1 MPEMDYDKLYL
12 LQKDDSSLFSGEAV
26 FSREEIASSGVGVGT
41 GSLRLTYFTAGK
53 TETISQVRLHTGST
67 AAGAT
72 PTICRIAVY
81 LVDDATQNLTLVA
94 STANDTTLFSV
105 ATNEYVK
112 AFSAPFTKYKGNRY
126 AIGVLVVTAFTL
138 PNFCG
143 QNSIPAA
150 ETSKAPRITGYSAQ
164 ADIVASITDA
174 SLTAGASRIYFA
186 LLP

>member
-1 MPEMDYDKLYL
+1 MPTMDYDRLAL
-12 LQKDDSSLFSGEAV
+12 LQADDSSLFTGEAV
-26 FSREEIASSGVGVGT
+26 YSREQIASSGVGVGS
-41 GSLRLTYFTAGK
+41 GSLRMTYFTCGK
-53 TETISQVRLHTGST
+53 TETITQVRLHTGST

-81 LVDDATQNLTLVA
+81 QVDETTGDLSLVA
-94 STANDTTLFSV
+94 STANDTALFAAAS
-105 ATNEYVK
+105 TEYTK
-112 AFSAPFTKYKGNRY
+112 AFSAPFTKYKGTRY
-126 AIGVLVVTAFTL
+126 AIGVLVVTAFAL

-143 QNSIPAA
+143 QNSIPSA

-164 ADIVASITDA
+164 SDIVASITDA

>member
-1 MPEMDYDKLYL
+1 MAEMNYDLLYL

-26 FSREEIASSGVGVGT
+26 YSREQIVSSGVNVAS
-41 GSLRLTYFTAGK
+41 GSLRMTYFTCGK
-53 TETISQVRLHTGST
+53 TESISQVRLHTGST

-94 STANDTTLFSV
+94 STANDTTLFAA
-105 ATNEYVK
+105 ATTEYVK

-126 AIGVLVVTAFTL
+126 AIGVLVVTAAAV

-150 ETSKAPRITGYSAQ
+150 ETGKPPRITAYSAQ
-164 ADIVASITDA
+164 ADIVGSITDA
-174 SLTAGASRIYFA
+174 SLTTGASRIYFA
-186 LLP
+186 LVP